1 MTASRLRVIL
11 YTVAAIVSL
20 AGLADAAYLTV
31 QALTGE
37 TLVCGGSPD
46 CFRVLGSSYARVA
59 GIPVAA
65 FGSLA
70 YFGAFSFAT
79 FAAFGYERAR
89 TFFAIIVWAMFGVT
103 LWLLY
108 VQAFLLHAFC
118 QYCLFSAALVFM
130 LAASVVLTPRS
141 S

>member
-1 MTASRLRVIL
+1 M
-11 YTVAAIVSL
+11 
-20 AGLADAAYLTV
+20 
-31 QALTGE
+31 
-37 TLVCGGSPD
+37 
-46 CFRVLGSSYARVA
+46 
-59 GIPVAA
+59 PVAA

-79 FAAFGYERAR
+79 FAAFGYERAL